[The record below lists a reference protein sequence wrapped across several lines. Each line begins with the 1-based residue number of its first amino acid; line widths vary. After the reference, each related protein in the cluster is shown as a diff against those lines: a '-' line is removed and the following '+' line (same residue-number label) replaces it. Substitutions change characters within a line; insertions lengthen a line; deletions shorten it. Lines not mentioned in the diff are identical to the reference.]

1 MAKREIRY
9 LSQYDILEIGLG
21 MEEIIEI
28 VEEDF
33 RQKGQGTA
41 KVPPKVG
48 IDVGDRGYMHA
59 MPAAM
64 ENLGVSGIKWVSG
77 YPTDPVRGFPHIMG
91 LLVLNDVGTGA
102 PLAVMDA
109 TWITEARTPA
119 VTAVGAK
126 YLARPDSSTVGVI
139 GAGRQ
144 GTGNAIALSKVLPLK
159 LIKVADADPE
169 ALARSAET
177 ISRATDAEVRPMRSI
192 QEAVAGSDVVVTAI
206 PWTGEPTPVV
216 QDDWLEP
223 GAFAV
228 PVDLDQA
235 WPLDIY
241 KRVDR
246 FATDDVGQMEAFHAH
261 GAFSGGLPPMIEL
274 ADIVTGTAPG
284 RMSSDERTMLVH
296 LGIAIHDVAVGK
308 RLYDLAVER
317 GIGTQLPWM

>member
-1 MAKREIRY
+1 MAEREILY
-9 LSQYDILEIGLG
+9 LSQHDILEIGLG
-21 MEEIIEI
+21 VEEVIEI

-33 RQKGQGTA
+33 LQKGQGTA

-48 IDVGDRGYMHA
+48 IDVEEKGYMHA
-59 MPAAM
+59 MPGYM
-64 ENLGVSGIKWVSG
+64 RSLGVSGIKWVSG
-77 YPTDPVRGFPHIMG
+77 YPRDPVRGLPHIMG
-91 LLVLNDVGTGA
+91 LFILNDAETGA

-126 YLARPDSSTVGVI
+126 YMARPNSSTVGVI

-169 ALARSAET
+169 ALTRSVEA
-177 ISRATDAEVRPMRSI
+177 ISQATDIEVRPTRSV
-192 QEAVAGSDVVVTAI
+192 QEAVASSDVVVTAI

-216 QDDWLEP
+216 QNDWLEP
-223 GAFAV
+223 GAFAA

-235 WPLDIY
+235 WPPDIY

-261 GAFSGGLPPMIEL
+261 GAFSGGLPAMIEL
-274 ADIVTGTAPG
+274 ADIVMGTAPG
-284 RMSSDERTMLVH
+284 RESPEERTMLVH

-308 RLYDLAVER
+308 RLYDLARER
-317 GIGTQLPWM
+317 GIGTRLPWM